1 MSRRRLAAGAVIAL
15 LVVAGAVAGLA
26 ALASRQQSRVL
37 RAAGRALGRDLQA
50 EHVGLTQGQT
60 IDETTRKP
68 SVHYT
73 FLEEHPVNAD
83 MVNYLYRG
91 SVVVEDAD
99 RFERRWLVTVRRDDE
114 GWRVTNYQE
123 LGE

>member
-1 MSRRRLAAGAVIAL
+1 V
-15 LVVAGAVAGLA
+15 
-26 ALASRQQSRVL
+26 
-37 RAAGRALGRDLQA
+37 
-50 EHVGLTQGQT
+50 

-73 FLEEHPVNAD
+73 FLEEHPVGDD

-91 SVVVEDAD
+91 TVVVEDAD
-99 RFERRWLVTVRRDDE
+99 RFERRWMVTVRRGDD

-123 LGE
+123 LAE